1 LISYATISESCK
13 YFTESVNQNDQ
24 IYKLVGHKITTI
36 NAEDILFL
44 AIKNETISNK
54 ELLDFLSSIRD
65 FHENFRDMLRLLK
78 LYLRIRGRHFMKKIT
93 A

>member
-24 IYKLVGHKITTI
+24 IYKLVGHKIITI
-36 NAEDILFL
+36 SAEDILFL
-44 AIKNETISNK
+44 AIKNEAISNK
-54 ELLDFLSSIRD
+54 DLLDFLSSIRD
-65 FHENFRDMLRLLK
+65 FHENLRDMLRLLK
-78 LYLRIRGRHFMKKIT
+78 LYLRIHGRRFMKKIT